1 MHLRTS
7 SNVINS
13 GFWFVFYRDI
23 PHNYKVL
30 FMQGGGTGQFA
41 AVAMNLMRL
50 KPGHTAD
57 YVVTGSWSQKAAKEA
72 EKYGKVNYVLPHTK
86 VFKGKECLLCFIT
99 IYAEILARTEF
110 HSLFFRIISF

>member
-1 MHLRTS
+1 
-7 SNVINS
+7 
-13 GFWFVFYRDI
+13 
-23 PHNYKVL
+23 
-30 FMQGGGTGQFA
+30 MQGGGTGQFA

-86 VFKGKECLLCFIT
+86 VFKGKEYLLCLYPT
-99 IYAEILARTEF
+99 HRNV
-110 HSLFFRIISF
+110 S

>member
-1 MHLRTS
+1 M
-7 SNVINS
+7 
-13 GFWFVFYRDI
+13 FYRDI

-72 EKYGKVNYVLPHTK
+72 EKYGKVNYVLPHIK
-86 VFKGKECLLCFIT
+86 VFKGRECLLCL
-99 IYAEILARTEF
+99 YPSHRNVM
-110 HSLFFRIISF
+110 